1 MGVYG
6 LKCNTHQYWE
16 VQNLINSPY
25 GQQYNL
31 KNAISNSQMIKG
43 LQKVRAWILQM
54 TFANHYSYVPKYFYL
69 YDWKV

>member
-31 KNAISNSQMIKG
+31 KNAISQFTDDKGSSKSKG
-43 LQKVRAWILQM
+43 LVSFSR
-54 TFANHYSYVPKYFYL
+54 
-69 YDWKV
+69 